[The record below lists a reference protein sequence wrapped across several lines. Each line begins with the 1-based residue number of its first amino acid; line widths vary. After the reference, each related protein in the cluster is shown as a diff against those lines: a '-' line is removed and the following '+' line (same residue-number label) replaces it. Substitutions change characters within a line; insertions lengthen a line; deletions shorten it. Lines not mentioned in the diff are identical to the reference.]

1 MLGFATWTFGV
12 LHCLALCLCSGDYPA
27 DEVLEGLSVLTESC
41 LQHGANVLLM
51 TVMEVAQAA
60 PKVEQQRLKLN
71 TLIKQY
77 VQERKWAPAAE
88 GAASARSSSTAR
100 GQPPSGQHGNSY
112 DPVSRRGA
120 PAVQLFDLAS
130 KLTWS
135 GMDEETRWQ
144 MWDDGV
150 HLTIDGYDLMGELIM
165 EALGPMVKQEVG
177 AAAAAAAENGSA
189 AVQDATANGKK
200 VV

>member
-1 MLGFATWTFGV
+1 V
-12 LHCLALCLCSGDYPA
+12 LCSCSGNYPA

-51 TVMEVAQAA
+51 TVMEVAEPE

-77 VQERKWAPAAE
+77 VQERKWVPAAE
-88 GAASARSSSTAR
+88 GAASARSSSAAQ
-100 GQPPSGQHGNSY
+100 GQQGSSS

-120 PAVQLFDLAS
+120 PRVELFDLAS
-130 KLTWS
+130 KLTWN

-150 HLTIDGYDLMGELIM
+150 HLTIDGYDLVGDLIV
-165 EALGPMVKQEVG
+165 EALSPLVKQEVG
-177 AAAAAAAENGSA
+177 AAAAANGSA
-189 AVQDATANGKK
+189 AVQNGIMNGKK
-200 VV
+200 VL